1 MKLVRAINKCYIYLF
16 LILRNS
22 RWNLASGADDQ
33 RRTVRSASL
42 WYVKT
47 DEERDRMQT
56 VAAIASAT
64 KEQHQLLQQQQTG
77 GCCMIVDGMEDEQTA
92 AEAESAANRA
102 RISLPESL
110 MIDARDEEVVG
121 TEPTGLGLWHSHRPT
136 HSPVGATVRVPCVT
150 DARMNGLTEH
160 FFHPPPARETD

>member
-1 MKLVRAINKCYIYLF
+1 MNLVRAINECYIYLF

-33 RRTVRSASL
+33 RPTVRSASL

-47 DEERDRMQT
+47 DEERNRMQT
-56 VAAIASAT
+56 VAAIAYAT
-64 KEQHQLLQQQQTG
+64 KEQHQLLLQQTV
-77 GCCMIVDGMEDEQTA
+77 GCCMIVDGMEDEQAT

-110 MIDARDEEVVG
+110 MIDATDEKVVG

-150 DARMNGLTEH
+150 DARMNGLTEN
-160 FFHPPPARETD
+160 FFHPPPARERD